1 MSVKL
6 SSFLNTSFA
15 TSAIDSIA
23 VIGIIE
29 AAEATMPLDS
39 GTSGNY
45 LKNLLVDSSL
55 SITGNSAHAATPTI
69 GIDSSFTATVS
80 TAQTLTNK
88 TIDFSNN
95 TMRMTLGQLNTAISG
110 GLAVASLT
118 GTEILTN
125 KTLTSPIIN
134 TPSIVQGSITDITT
148 FGLRDI
154 TTSTFETRIVS
165 NNASPVL
172 SADRTLTL
180 DVNNANRTL
189 SLTGDL
195 STVGGNSLTLTTT
208 GSTSVTFPTTGTL
221 VSKDGSG
228 DVSIAG
234 TMTANAFA
242 GDGSGLTGVTSYVKA
257 DFDSD
262 FGSKTTDDLTEGST
276 NLYYDSARTIT
287 TARNSLSTDGDISY
301 NASTGIFTFN
311 ETYSTASELLT
322 AIKTVDGTGSGLDA
336 DTLDGQQGTYYRI
349 SVYDK
354 DGILL
359 N

>member
-55 SITGNSAHAATPTI
+55 SITGTSAHAATPTI
-69 GIDSSFTATVS
+69 GIDSSFTATLS

-88 TIDFSNN
+88 TINFSNN
-95 TMRMTLGQLNTAISG
+95 TINMTLSQLNTAISG
-110 GLAVASLT
+110 GISVASLT

-125 KTLTSPIIN
+125 KTLTAPIIN
-134 TPSIVQGSITDITT
+134 TPSIIQGSITDITT

-165 NNASPVL
+165 NNASSVL
-172 SADRTLTL
+172 TADRTLTL
-180 DVNNANRTL
+180 DINNANRTL
-189 SLTGDL
+189 SLTGNL
-195 STVGGNSLTLTTT
+195 STVGGNNLTLTTT
-208 GSTSVTFPTTGTL
+208 GSTSVTVPTTGTL

-228 DVSIAG
+228 NVSIAG
-234 TMTANAFA
+234 TMTAAAFS
-242 GDGSGLTGVTSYVKA
+242 GDGSGLTGVTSYVKSN
-257 DFDSD
+257 FDSD
-262 FGSKTTDDLTEGST
+262 FGTKTTDDLTEGST
-276 NLYYDSARTIT
+276 NLYYDSAT
-287 TARNSLSTDGDISY
+287 TETNARNAISVTGDLSY
-301 NASTGIFTFN
+301 VPSTGVMSFS

-322 AIKTVDGTGSGLDA
+322 AIKTVDGAASGLDA
-336 DTLDGQQGTYYRI
+336 DTLDGQQGTYYRVN
-349 SVYDK
+349 VYNNA
-354 DGILL
+354 GTLL

>member
-29 AAEATMPLDS
+29 TAEATMPLDS
-39 GTSGNY
+39 GTSGDY
-45 LKNLLVDSSL
+45 LKDLLTDSSL
-55 SITGNSAHAATPTI
+55 SITGASAHAATPTI
-69 GIDSSFTATVS
+69 SIDSSFTATVA

-95 TMRMTLGQLNTAISG
+95 TIRMTLGQLNTAISG
-110 GLAVASLT
+110 GLSVASLT

-125 KTLTSPIIN
+125 KTLTSPVIN
-134 TPSIVQGSITDITT
+134 TPSITQGSITDITT

-180 DVNNANRTL
+180 DVNNANRVL

-195 STVGGNSLTLTTT
+195 LTVGGNSLTLTTT
-208 GSTSVTFPTTGTL
+208 GSTSVTLPTTGTL
-221 VSKDGSG
+221 VGKDGSG
-228 DVSIAG
+228 NVNIAG
-234 TMTANAFA
+234 TMTANAFS
-242 GDGSGLTGVTSYVKA
+242 GDGSGLTGVTSYVKSN
-257 DFDSD
+257 FDSD
-262 FGSKTTDDLTEGST
+262 FGSKTTDNLTEGST

-287 TARNSLSTDGDISY
+287 TSRYAISSTGDISY
-301 NASTGIFTFN
+301 TPSTGVISFN
-311 ETYSTASELLT
+311 ETYSTANELLT
-322 AIKTVDGTGSGLDA
+322 AIKTVDGDASGLDA
-336 DTLDGQQGTYYRI
+336 DTLDGQEGSYYRI
-349 SVYDK
+349 NVYNNS
-354 DGILL
+354 GTLL

>member
-55 SITGNSAHAATPTI
+55 SITGNSLHAATPTI
-69 GIDSSFTATVS
+69 SIDSSFTATVA
-80 TAQTLTNK
+80 TAQTLINK

-95 TMRMTLGQLNTAISG
+95 TINMTLGQLNAAISG
-110 GLAVASLT
+110 GQSVASLT

-125 KTLTSPIIN
+125 KTLTAPVIN
-134 TPSIVQGSITDITT
+134 TPSITQGSITDITT
-148 FGLRDI
+148 FSLRDV
-154 TTSTFETRIVS
+154 TTSTFETRIRS

-172 SADRTLTL
+172 TADRTLTI
-180 DVNNANRTL
+180 DVNNADRTF
-189 SLTGDL
+189 SLTGNL
-195 STVGGNSLTLTTT
+195 LTVGGNSVTLTTT
-208 GSTSVTFPTTGTL
+208 GSTNVTFPTSGTL

-228 DVSIAG
+228 NVTIAG
-234 TMTANAFA
+234 AMTANSFV
-242 GDGSGLTGVTSYVKA
+242 GDGSGLTGVTSYVRA

-262 FGSKTTDDLTEGST
+262 FGSKTTDNLTEGST
-276 NLYYDSARTIT
+276 NLYYDSARTTT
-287 TARNSLSTDGDISY
+287 TARNALVVSGDLSY
-301 NASTGIFTFN
+301 NPATGALSFS
-311 ETYSTASELLT
+311 EAYSTASELLT
-322 AIKTVDGTGSGLDA
+322 AIKTVDGAASGLDA
-336 DTLDGQQGTYYRI
+336 DTLDGQQGVYYRI
-349 SVYDK
+349 NVYNNA
-354 DGILL
+354 GTLL